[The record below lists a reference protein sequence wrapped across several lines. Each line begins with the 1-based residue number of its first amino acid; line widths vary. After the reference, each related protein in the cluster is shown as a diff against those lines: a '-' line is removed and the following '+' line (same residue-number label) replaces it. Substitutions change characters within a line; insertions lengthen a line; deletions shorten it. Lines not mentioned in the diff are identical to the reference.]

1 VKRAPGPAAASEKP
15 RQPGRIRAVIL
26 AVLVHAAFFGLI
38 VFGVTWQS
46 RQEAP
51 LQAELWDKLPP
62 QPKAKTPEPEP
73 PKPEVEP
80 PKPEP
85 PKPEP
90 PKPVVKPEPPKPV
103 VKPEPPRPDPAIA
116 LKAEKEKKEREKKER
131 LEKVEREKKKKEEEA
146 KKREKEDAAKK
157 KREDEARRKEED
169 RAKRE
174 AERAREEA
182 AQVRRKEIDRY
193 VDAIKSKIRGRAN
206 VPDTVVGNPEVQ
218 VLIRVLPGGEVLDIT
233 VTKRSGNP
241 TYDAAIERGIRSASP
256 LPVPPANSELFP
268 QFRELSLNI
277 RHER

>member
-1 VKRAPGPAAASEKP
+1 MKRAPGPDAAAPGKP

-38 VFGVTWQS
+38 IFGVTWQS
-46 RQEAP
+46 RPEAP

-62 QPKAKTPEPEP
+62 QNVAKAPEP
-73 PKPEVEP
+73 PPKAQPEP

-90 PKPVVKPEPPKPV
+90 PKPEPPKPD
-103 VKPEPPRPDPAIA
+103 VKREPPRPDPAIA

-131 LEKVEREKKKKEEEA
+131 LEKLEREKKKKEEEA
-146 KKREKEDAAKK
+146 KKREKEDAAKR
-157 KREDEARRKEED
+157 KREDEARRKEEE

-174 AERAREEA
+174 AERARAEI
-182 AQVRRKEIDRY
+182 AQARKKEIDRF

-233 VTKRSGNP
+233 ITKRSGNP
-241 TYDAAIERGIRSASP
+241 TYDSAIERGIRSASP